1 MKIYIS
7 ADWHLGKKLHQQ
19 DLQED
24 MSIFFQWLLNEV
36 EKDSADYLLV
46 AGDIFDQVNPP
57 NDAVQQY
64 YNFLVAL
71 QKINC
76 KAVIIAGN
84 HDSPSFVDVPKQLLE
99 SMHIQVVGSF
109 PGLDNVRELFIP
121 LINRE
126 GQTAAV
132 LAAIPFLHDR
142 FVRTVGEGEG
152 AREIEAKIKEGIAK
166 VFATIGA
173 EMKTTF
179 PHLPKL
185 GMAHLHAQGSEP
197 NEAEREIQ
205 IGNLNGI
212 EAGTLLQF
220 NYLALGHIHTGQ
232 TVMPERIQYAGSP
245 ISLGFSENQYPHKII
260 RLTIENG
267 QITQDFLPVP
277 KSRSLY
283 QVKGTLAEVAEK
295 IQALNC
301 KYSLTALLDI
311 AIEEP
316 VFNPA
321 VKDQLEKWKEELPKE
336 KNIRVLNTR
345 IQYHDKNEAYLLATS
360 AVEQVKELDPE
371 NVFQSLL
378 KDNIE
383 VDQQP
388 ALLELFREILSD
400 QLQAD
405 K

>member
-24 MSIFFQWLLNEV
+24 MSIFFQWLLIEL
-36 EKDSADYLLV
+36 EKESADYLLV

-76 KAVIIAGN
+76 KAIIIAGN

-99 SMHIQVVGSF
+99 SMHIQVIGSF
-109 PGLDNVRELFIP
+109 PGLDSIEELFIP
-121 LINRE
+121 LHNRE
-126 GQTAAV
+126 GIPAAV

-142 FVRTVGEGEG
+142 YVRAVGEGEG
-152 AREIEAKIKEGIAK
+152 AREIEEKIKEGIAK
-166 VFATIGA
+166 VFTTIGSA
-173 EMKTTF
+173 LNTAY
-179 PHLPKL
+179 PDIPKI
-185 GMAHLHAQGSEP
+185 GMAHLHAQGTEP

-205 IGNLNGI
+205 IGNLQGI
-212 EAGTLLQF
+212 EASTLLQF
-220 NYLALGHIHTGQ
+220 DYLALGHIHTGQ
-232 TVMPERIQYAGSP
+232 SVIPRRIQYAGSP
-245 ISLGFSENQYPHKII
+245 ISLGFSENQYRHKVI
-260 RLTIENG
+260 RLTIESG
-267 QITQDFLPVP
+267 QITEEFLSIP

-283 QVKGTLAEVAEK
+283 QVKGTLTEVAEK
-295 IQALNC
+295 IQTLKC
-301 KYSLTALLDI
+301 KYPLTAMLDI
-311 AIEEP
+311 AIDEP
-316 VFNPA
+316 TFNPA

-360 AVEQVKELDPE
+360 AVEQVKELAPE

-378 KDNIE
+378 KDNTE
-383 VDQQP
+383 EELKP

>member
-24 MSIFFQWLLNEV
+24 MSIFFQWLLIEL
-36 EKDSADYLLV
+36 EKESADYLLV

-76 KAVIIAGN
+76 KAIIIAGN

-99 SMHIQVVGSF
+99 SMHIQVIGSF
-109 PGLDNVRELFIP
+109 PGLDSIEELFIP
-121 LINRE
+121 LHNRE
-126 GQTAAV
+126 GIPAAV

-142 FVRTVGEGEG
+142 YVRAVGEGEG
-152 AREIEAKIKEGIAK
+152 AREIEEKIKEGIAK
-166 VFATIGA
+166 VFTTIGSA
-173 EMKTTF
+173 LNTAY
-179 PHLPKL
+179 PDIPKI
-185 GMAHLHAQGSEP
+185 GMAHLHAQGTEP

-205 IGNLNGI
+205 IGNLQGI
-212 EAGTLLQF
+212 EASTLLQF
-220 NYLALGHIHTGQ
+220 DYLALGHIHTGQ
-232 TVMPERIQYAGSP
+232 SVIPRRIQYAGSP
-245 ISLGFSENQYPHKII
+245 ISLGFSENQYRHKVIC
-260 RLTIENG
+260 LTIENS
-267 QITQDFLPVP
+267 QITEEFLSIP

-283 QVKGTLAEVAEK
+283 QVKGTLTEVAEK
-295 IQALNC
+295 IQTLKC
-301 KYSLTALLDI
+301 KYPLTAMLDI
-311 AIEEP
+311 AIDEP
-316 VFNPA
+316 TFNPA

-360 AVEQVKELDPE
+360 AVEQVKELAPE

-378 KDNIE
+378 KDNTE
-383 VDQQP
+383 EELKP

>member
-24 MSIFFQWLLNEV
+24 MSIFFQWLLIEL
-36 EKDSADYLLV
+36 EKESADYLLV

-76 KAVIIAGN
+76 KAIIIAGN

-99 SMHIQVVGSF
+99 SMHIQVIGSF
-109 PGLDNVRELFIP
+109 PGLDSIEELFIP
-121 LINRE
+121 LHNRE
-126 GQTAAV
+126 GIPAAV

-142 FVRTVGEGEG
+142 YVRAVGEGEG
-152 AREIEAKIKEGIAK
+152 AREIEEKIKEGIAK
-166 VFATIGA
+166 VFTTIGSA
-173 EMKTTF
+173 LNTAY
-179 PHLPKL
+179 PDIPKI
-185 GMAHLHAQGSEP
+185 GMAHLHAQGTEP

-205 IGNLNGI
+205 IGNLQGI
-212 EAGTLLQF
+212 EASTLLQF
-220 NYLALGHIHTGQ
+220 DYLALGHIHTGQ
-232 TVMPERIQYAGSP
+232 SVIPRRIQYAGSP
-245 ISLGFSENQYPHKII
+245 ISLGFSENQYRHKVI
-260 RLTIENG
+260 RLTIENS
-267 QITQDFLPVP
+267 QITEEFLSIP

-283 QVKGTLAEVAEK
+283 QVKGTLTEVAEK
-295 IQALNC
+295 IQTLKC
-301 KYSLTALLDI
+301 KYPLTAMLDI
-311 AIEEP
+311 AIDEP
-316 VFNPA
+316 TFNPA

-360 AVEQVKELDPE
+360 AVEQVKELAPE

-378 KDNIE
+378 KDNPE
-383 VDQQP
+383 EELKP

>member
-24 MSIFFQWLLNEV
+24 MSIFFQWLLIEL
-36 EKDSADYLLV
+36 EKESADYLLV

-64 YNFLVAL
+64 YNFLVTL

-76 KAVIIAGN
+76 KAIIIAGN

-99 SMHIQVVGSF
+99 SMHIQVIGSF
-109 PGLDNVRELFIP
+109 PGLDSIEELFIP
-121 LINRE
+121 LHNRE
-126 GQTAAV
+126 GIPAAV

-142 FVRTVGEGEG
+142 YVRAVGEGEG
-152 AREIEAKIKEGIAK
+152 AREIEEKIKEGIAK
-166 VFATIGA
+166 VFTTIGSA
-173 EMKTTF
+173 LNTAY
-179 PHLPKL
+179 PDIPKI
-185 GMAHLHAQGSEP
+185 GMAHLHAQGTEP

-205 IGNLNGI
+205 IGNLQGI
-212 EAGTLLQF
+212 EASTLLQF
-220 NYLALGHIHTGQ
+220 DYLALGHIHTGQ
-232 TVMPERIQYAGSP
+232 SVIPRRIQYAGSP
-245 ISLGFSENQYPHKII
+245 ISLGFSENQYRHKVIC
-260 RLTIENG
+260 LTIENS
-267 QITQDFLPVP
+267 QITEEFLSIP

-283 QVKGTLAEVAEK
+283 QVKGTLTEVAEK
-295 IQALNC
+295 IQTLKC
-301 KYSLTALLDI
+301 KYPLTAMLDI
-311 AIEEP
+311 VIDEP
-316 VFNPA
+316 TFNPA

-360 AVEQVKELDPE
+360 AVEQVKELAPE

-378 KDNIE
+378 KDNTE
-383 VDQQP
+383 EELKP

>member
-24 MSIFFQWLLNEV
+24 MSIFFQWLLIEL
-36 EKDSADYLLV
+36 EKESADYLLV

-64 YNFLVAL
+64 YNFLVTL

-76 KAVIIAGN
+76 KAIIIAGN

-99 SMHIQVVGSF
+99 SMHIQVIGSF
-109 PGLDNVRELFIP
+109 PGLDSIEELFIP
-121 LINRE
+121 LHNRE
-126 GQTAAV
+126 GIPAAV

-142 FVRTVGEGEG
+142 YVRAVGEGEG
-152 AREIEAKIKEGIAK
+152 AREIEEKIKEGIAK
-166 VFATIGA
+166 VFTTIGSA
-173 EMKTTF
+173 LNTAY
-179 PHLPKL
+179 PDIPKI
-185 GMAHLHAQGSEP
+185 GMAHLHAQGTEP

-205 IGNLNGI
+205 IGNLQGI
-212 EAGTLLQF
+212 EASTLLQF
-220 NYLALGHIHTGQ
+220 DYLALGHIHTGQ
-232 TVMPERIQYAGSP
+232 SVIPRRIQYAGSP
-245 ISLGFSENQYPHKII
+245 ISLGFSENQYRHKVIC
-260 RLTIENG
+260 LTIENS
-267 QITQDFLPVP
+267 QITEEFLSIP

-283 QVKGTLAEVAEK
+283 QVKGTLTEVAEK
-295 IQALNC
+295 IQTLKC
-301 KYSLTALLDI
+301 KYPLTAMLDI
-311 AIEEP
+311 AIDEP
-316 VFNPA
+316 TFNPA

-360 AVEQVKELDPE
+360 AVEQVKELAPE

-378 KDNIE
+378 KDNTE
-383 VDQQP
+383 EELKP

>member
-24 MSIFFQWLLNEV
+24 MALFFQWLLEEL
-36 EKDSADYLLV
+36 EKESADYLLV

-64 YNFLVAL
+64 YNLLVAL

-76 KAVIIAGN
+76 RAVIIAGN

-99 SMHIQVVGSF
+99 SMHIQVIGSF
-109 PGLDNVRELFIP
+109 PGLHNVRELFIP
-121 LINRE
+121 LVNRE

-132 LAAIPFLHDR
+132 LAASPFLHDR

-166 VFATIGA
+166 VFTTIGA
-173 EMKTTF
+173 EMKTAF

-185 GMAHLHAQGSEP
+185 GMAHLHAQGTEP

-212 EAGTLLQF
+212 EADSLLQF
-220 NYLALGHIHTGQ
+220 DYLALGHIHTGQ
-232 TVMPERIQYAGSP
+232 TVVSERIQYAGSP
-245 ISLGFSENQYPHKII
+245 VSLGFSENQYPHKVI
-260 RLTIENG
+260 RLTIENS
-267 QITQDFLPVP
+267 QITQEFLPVP

-283 QVKGTLAEVAEK
+283 QVKGTLAKVTEK

-321 VKDQLEKWKEELPKE
+321 VKEQLEKWKEALPKE

-345 IQYHDKNEAYLLATS
+345 VQYQDKKEAFLLAT
-360 AVEQVKELDPE
+360 ATTEQVNELDPVS
-371 NVFQSLL
+371 VFQSLL
-378 KDNIE
+378 NDRI
-383 VDQQP
+383 DPTQHP

-400 QLQAD
+400 QLQAEQ
-405 K
+405 

>member
-24 MSIFFQWLLNEV
+24 MSIFFQWLLIEL
-36 EKDSADYLLV
+36 EKESADYLLV

-76 KAVIIAGN
+76 KAIIIAGN

-99 SMHIQVVGSF
+99 SMHIQVIGSF
-109 PGLDNVRELFIP
+109 PGLDSIEELFIP
-121 LINRE
+121 LHNRE
-126 GQTAAV
+126 GIPAAV

-142 FVRTVGEGEG
+142 YVRAVGEGEG
-152 AREIEAKIKEGIAK
+152 AREIEEKIKEGIAK
-166 VFATIGA
+166 VFTTIGSA
-173 EMKTTF
+173 LNTAY
-179 PHLPKL
+179 PDIPKI
-185 GMAHLHAQGSEP
+185 GMAHLHAQGTEP

-205 IGNLNGI
+205 IGNLQGI
-212 EAGTLLQF
+212 EASTLLQF
-220 NYLALGHIHTGQ
+220 DYLALGHIHTGQ
-232 TVMPERIQYAGSP
+232 SVIPRRIQYAGSP
-245 ISLGFSENQYPHKII
+245 ISLGFSENQYRHKVI
-260 RLTIENG
+260 RLTIENS
-267 QITQDFLPVP
+267 QITEEFLSIP

-283 QVKGTLAEVAEK
+283 QVKGTLTEVAEK
-295 IQALNC
+295 IQTLKC
-301 KYSLTALLDI
+301 KYPLTAMLDI
-311 AIEEP
+311 AIDEP
-316 VFNPA
+316 TFNPA

-360 AVEQVKELDPE
+360 AVEQVKELAPE

-378 KDNIE
+378 KDNTE
-383 VDQQP
+383 EELKP

>member
-24 MSIFFQWLLNEV
+24 MALFFQWLLTEL
-36 EKDSADYLLV
+36 EKESADYLLV

-99 SMHIQVVGSF
+99 SMQIQVSGSF

-166 VFATIGA
+166 VFTTIGA
-173 EMKTTF
+173 EMQTAF

-185 GMAHLHAQGSEP
+185 GMAHLLAQGTEP

-212 EAGTLLQF
+212 EADTLLQF

-232 TVMPERIQYAGSP
+232 TVVPERIQYAGSP
-245 ISLGFSENQYPHKII
+245 VSLGFSENQYPHKVI
-260 RLTIENG
+260 RLTFNKD
-267 QITQDFLPVP
+267 QITQEFLPVP

-283 QVKGTLAEVAEK
+283 QVKGTLAEVAVK
-295 IQALNC
+295 IQVLNC

-321 VKDQLEKWKEELPKE
+321 VKEQLEKWKEELPKE

-345 IQYHDKNEAYLLATS
+345 VQYQDKKEAFLLAT
-360 AVEQVKELDPE
+360 AATEQVKELDPI

-378 KDNIE
+378 NDRIDPN
-383 VDQQP
+383 QHP

-400 QLQAD
+400 QLQAEE
-405 K
+405 

>member
-24 MSIFFQWLLNEV
+24 MALFFQWLLEEL
-36 EKDSADYLLV
+36 EKESADYLLV

-64 YNFLVAL
+64 YNLLVAL

-76 KAVIIAGN
+76 RAVIIAGN

-99 SMHIQVVGSF
+99 SMHIQVIGSF
-109 PGLDNVRELFIP
+109 PGLHNVRELFIP
-121 LINRE
+121 LVNRE

-166 VFATIGA
+166 VFTTIG
-173 EMKTTF
+173 
-179 PHLPKL
+179 
-185 GMAHLHAQGSEP
+185 
-197 NEAEREIQ
+197 AEREIQ

-212 EAGTLLQF
+212 EADSLLQF
-220 NYLALGHIHTGQ
+220 DYLALGHIHTGQ
-232 TVMPERIQYAGSP
+232 TVVSERIQYAGSP
-245 ISLGFSENQYPHKII
+245 VSLGFSENQYPHKVI
-260 RLTIENG
+260 RLTIENS
-267 QITQDFLPVP
+267 QITQEFLPVP

-283 QVKGTLAEVAEK
+283 QVKGTLAQVTEK
-295 IQALNC
+295 IQSLKC
-301 KYSLTALLDI
+301 KYPLTALLDI
-311 AIEEP
+311 SIEEP

-321 VKDQLEKWKEELPKE
+321 VKEQLEKWKEALPNE

-345 IQYHDKNEAYLLATS
+345 VQYQDKKEAFLLAT
-360 AVEQVKELDPE
+360 ATTEQVNELDPVS
-371 NVFQSLL
+371 VFQSLL
-378 KDNIE
+378 NDRI
-383 VDQQP
+383 DPTQHP

-400 QLQAD
+400 QLQAEQ
-405 K
+405 

>member
-1 MKIYIS
+1 
-7 ADWHLGKKLHQQ
+7 
-19 DLQED
+19 
-24 MSIFFQWLLNEV
+24 
-36 EKDSADYLLV
+36 
-46 AGDIFDQVNPP
+46 
-57 NDAVQQY
+57 
-64 YNFLVAL
+64 
-71 QKINC
+71 
-76 KAVIIAGN
+76 
-84 HDSPSFVDVPKQLLE
+84 
-99 SMHIQVVGSF
+99 
-109 PGLDNVRELFIP
+109 
-121 LINRE
+121 
-126 GQTAAV
+126 
-132 LAAIPFLHDR
+132 
-142 FVRTVGEGEG
+142 
-152 AREIEAKIKEGIAK
+152 
-166 VFATIGA
+166 
-173 EMKTTF
+173 
-179 PHLPKL
+179 
-185 GMAHLHAQGSEP
+185 
-197 NEAEREIQ
+197 
-205 IGNLNGI
+205 
-212 EAGTLLQF
+212 LQF
-220 NYLALGHIHTGQ
+220 DYLALGHIHTGQ
-232 TVMPERIQYAGSP
+232 TVVSERIQYAGSP

-311 AIEEP
+311 TIEEP